1 MKTHSKSKR
10 RVRHAAASTHRSHR
24 PAQSHRS
31 HVAAKSST
39 EIAQAGTDV
48 SRLEEPQTKET
59 YALVRLEVYERMKDL
74 LYDADPWT
82 DEEMDLLA
90 AEDADRLG
98 WEGMEAH
105 QGEET

>member
-59 YALVRLEVYERMKDL
+59 YTPMETGRPDR
-74 LYDADPWT
+74 
-82 DEEMDLLA
+82 DEGRGPLGQEGEGEAQNDQLA
-90 AEDADRLG
+90 AL
-98 WEGMEAH
+98 
-105 QGEET
+105 EETEPEKGADI